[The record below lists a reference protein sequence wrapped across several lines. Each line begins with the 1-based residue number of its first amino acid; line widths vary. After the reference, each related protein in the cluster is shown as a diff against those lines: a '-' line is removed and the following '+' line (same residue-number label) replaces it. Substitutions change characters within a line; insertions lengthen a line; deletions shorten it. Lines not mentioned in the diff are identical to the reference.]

1 MGPLMVT
8 MGGDDLMERL
18 PVRAER
24 RLLLIDQFQH
34 KPFLTVKELA
44 AALNVSAMT
53 VRRDL
58 RLLAEEGVVR
68 LTHGGAVRVV
78 GRPLEEMFAQRQ
90 DIRGAEKRAIG
101 ALAAQLAREGDVV
114 GLDAGTTGLAVAH
127 ALHPS
132 ERLTV
137 VTHSLAAI
145 VELSTRPHVEVM
157 ALGGLLH
164 MHTCA
169 FAGATVTAMLRELCL
184 QTLFLSATGFTVE
197 GGMTCS
203 SLYETDTKRALIEAA
218 RRVILVADHTKL
230 GHVSMMHVASLDVVH
245 EVVTD
250 AGLPDDARRA
260 LEDRGLRVHIADV
273 DDTRMEGGEE
283 VRRLG

>member
-1 MGPLMVT
+1 V
-8 MGGDDLMERL
+8 
-18 PVRAER
+18 
-24 RLLLIDQFQH
+24 I
-34 KPFLTVKELA
+34 
-44 AALNVSAMT
+44 
-53 VRRDL
+53 
-58 RLLAEEGVVR
+58 
-68 LTHGGAVRVV
+68 
-78 GRPLEEMFAQRQ
+78 
-90 DIRGAEKRAIG
+90 
-101 ALAAQLAREGDVV
+101 
-114 GLDAGTTGLAVAH
+114 GLDAGTTGLAVAR
-127 ALHPS
+127 ALRPR

-230 GHVSMMHVASLDVVH
+230 GHVSMMNVASLDVVH

-250 AGLPDDARRA
+250 AGLPVRGAPRARGSWPTCAHRGRRPHADGRGRGGATVRVSRATDATRPVSAATDIGAHRSTAPVPRRPRC
-260 LEDRGLRVHIADV
+260 EPR
-273 DDTRMEGGEE
+273 
-283 VRRLG
+283 